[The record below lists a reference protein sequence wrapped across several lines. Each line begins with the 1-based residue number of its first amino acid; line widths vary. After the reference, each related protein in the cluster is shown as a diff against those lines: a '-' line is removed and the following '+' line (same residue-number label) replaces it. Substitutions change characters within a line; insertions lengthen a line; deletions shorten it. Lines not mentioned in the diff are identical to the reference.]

1 MIKTRPWNNGVRV
14 PWGMQARMP
23 TKKKFVIKVGTI
35 AVDMYDTAAKKLVRS
50 GTATKTV
57 DATPL
62 MNR

>member
-1 MIKTRPWNNGVRV
+1 
-14 PWGMQARMP
+14 MQARMP